1 MSCPYAQDSNG
12 EASAPVG
19 RPGDEK
25 RMNYGDYLQLNTLL
39 DCQKP
44 ASTTFGDSTVH
55 DELLFIVVHQA
66 YELWFKQII
75 HELDSIRDIFTLE
88 VEELGMDE
96 RKMLVLISRLSR
108 ILQIQKLLRDQI
120 MILETMTPLDFMEFR
135 DYLAPASGFQ
145 SLQFRLIENK
155 LGINKIHRIRY
166 NYQDYSKAFDSQD
179 GKQLEESE
187 STPSLQELVQRWL
200 ERTPGLEENGFDFWR
215 KYKRSVQDMLK
226 TQKAEAEAVEDE
238 EMKAYLLKEV
248 KKQEDHFDTIFS
260 EERHNQF
267 VSRGERR
274 FSHKAMQGALMIYFY
289 RDEPRFNQPFQI
301 LQLLMDIDSHLI
313 KWRYNHLMMV
323 QRMIGSKLGTGGTS
337 GYQYLRSTVSDR
349 YKVFVDLFNLSNF
362 LIPRDRIPPLSSS
375 MKVRLRTALVEG
387 RLYDSDSA
395 LFSDSSEEEQVST
408 PSPPG
413 IKNAATIASAT
424 EAKRLAISQGGKLSE
439 HAGDVDKLCS

>member
-1 MSCPYAQDSNG
+1 MSCPYAHDVDG

-19 RPGDEK
+19 KHGDDK
-25 RMNYGDYLQLNTLL
+25 RMSYGDYLQLDTLL

-44 ASTTFGDSTVH
+44 VSNMKAESPVH

-75 HELDSIRDIFTLE
+75 HELDSIREMLTI
-88 VEELGMDE
+88 EELGMDE
-96 RKMLVLISRLSR
+96 RKVLLLISRLNR
-108 ILQIQKLLRDQI
+108 IVQIQRLLRDQI

-135 DYLAPASGFQ
+135 DYLAPSSGFQ

-155 LGINKIHRIRY
+155 LGINKTHRIRY
-166 NYQDYSKAFDSQD
+166 NYQDYSKAFDSED
-179 GKQLEESE
+179 GKQLKESE
-187 STPSLQELVQRWL
+187 TTPSLLSLVQGWL
-200 ERTPGLEENGFDFWR
+200 ERTPGLEENGFNFWG
-215 KYKRSVQDMLK
+215 KYRNSVQAMLDDME
-226 TQKAEAEAVEDE
+226 AEAEAEEDE
-238 EMKAYLLKEV
+238 EVRASLLKEV
-248 KKQEDHFDTIFS
+248 KKQADHFDSIFS
-260 EERHNQF
+260 EERHNQL
-267 VSRGERR
+267 VARGERR

-323 QRMIGSKLGTGGTS
+323 QRMIGSKMGTGGTS

-375 MKVRLRTALVEG
+375 MKMRLRTSLVDG

-395 LFSDSSEEEQVST
+395 LCSDSSEEDQVSAVT
-408 PSPPG
+408 SMV
-413 IKNAATIASAT
+413 K
-424 EAKRLAISQGGKLSE
+424 
-439 HAGDVDKLCS
+439 DVVITSGPKEKK